1 MTAKVTSGA
10 GAAGAGAPKPGS
22 FGDDERRN
30 ADAKREVLQR
40 IRNAQELAHTP
51 KHVDVVRN
59 YNTTSDMGRDDLRE
73 LLIDRLVDYKATVV
87 ETTEADLAA
96 DIAKAI
102 ADNGWKD
109 NEAVYAPGMDEKL
122 FAELSKARPDDPASD
137 PRELGDVV
145 AITDSHVTCAVT
157 GTIVLQADEVC
168 GRRAL
173 SLVPD
178 HHICVVRPDSV
189 VYGVPEMIGRLDP
202 YKPNTMISGGSAT
215 SDIELVRVEG
225 VHGPRDLVVMVVR

>member
-1 MTAKVTSGA
+1 MTTKISSDSGA
-10 GAAGAGAPKPGS
+10 TQPGS

-30 ADAKREVLQR
+30 ADAKREMLKR
-40 IRNAQELAHTP
+40 IHDAQQLSNAP
-51 KHVDVVRN
+51 KHVDVVRK
-59 YNTTSDMGRDDLRE
+59 YNTTSDMGADELRE
-73 LLIDRLVDYKATVV
+73 LLIDRLVDYGAAVV

-96 DIAKAI
+96 DIKKAI
-102 ADNGWKD
+102 EDRGWE
-109 NEAVYAPGMDEKL
+109 NPVYAPGMDEKL
-122 FAELSKARPDDPASD
+122 FDGLAGARPDDTSKN

-145 AITDSHVTCAVT
+145 AVTDSHVTCAVT
-157 GTIVLQADEVC
+157 GTIVLQADDVC

-178 HHICVVRPDSV
+178 HHVCVVRPETV

-202 YKPNTMISGGSAT
+202 LKPNTMISGGSAT

-225 VHGPRDLVVMVVR
+225 VHGPRDLVVMVLR

>member
-1 MTAKVTSGA
+1 MTTTVSS
-10 GAAGAGAPKPGS
+10 GAAGASKPGS

-30 ADAKREVLQR
+30 ADAKKEVLQR
-40 IRNAQELAHTP
+40 IRNAQQLSDAP

-59 YNTTSDMGRDDLRE
+59 YRTTSDMGADDLRE
-73 LLIDRLVDYKATVV
+73 LLVDRLVDYGAAVV

-96 DIAKAI
+96 DIKKAI
-102 ADNGWKD
+102 DERNWV
-109 NEAVYAPGMDEKL
+109 NPVYAPGMDAQL
-122 FAELSKARPDDPASD
+122 FADLDGARPDDSAKD
-137 PRELGDVV
+137 PRELGDAV

-157 GTIVLQADEVC
+157 GTIVLQSDDVC

-178 HHICVVRPDSV
+178 HHVCVVRPDTV

-202 YKPNTMISGGSAT
+202 LKPNTMISGGSAT

>member
-1 MTAKVTSGA
+1 MTTKISSDA
-10 GAAGAGAPKPGS
+10 GAAQPGS

-30 ADAKREVLQR
+30 ADAKQEMLKR
-40 IRNAQELAHTP
+40 IRDAQQLSGTP

-59 YNTTSDMGRDDLRE
+59 YNTTSDKGADELRE
-73 LLIDRLVDYKATVV
+73 LLIDRLVDYGAAVV

-96 DIAKAI
+96 DIKKAI
-102 ADNGWKD
+102 EDRDWK
-109 NEAVYAPGMDEKL
+109 NPVYAPGMDEKL
-122 FAELSKARPDDPASD
+122 FAELPGARPDDTSKD
-137 PRELGDVV
+137 PRDLGDVV
-145 AITDSHVTCAVT
+145 AVTDSHVTCAVT
-157 GTIVLQADEVC
+157 GTIVLQADDVC

-178 HHICVVRPDSV
+178 HHVCVVRPETV

-202 YKPNTMISGGSAT
+202 LKPNTMISGGSAT

-225 VHGPRDLVVMVVR
+225 VHGPRDLVVMVLH

>member
-1 MTAKVTSGA
+1 MTTKISSDSGA
-10 GAAGAGAPKPGS
+10 TQPGS

-30 ADAKREVLQR
+30 ADAKREMLKR
-40 IRNAQELAHTP
+40 IHDAQQLSNAP

-59 YNTTSDMGRDDLRE
+59 YNTTSDMGADELRE
-73 LLIDRLVDYKATVV
+73 LLIDRLVDYGAAVV

-96 DIAKAI
+96 DIKKAI
-102 ADNGWKD
+102 EDRGWE
-109 NEAVYAPGMDEKL
+109 NPVYAPGMDEKL
-122 FAELSKARPDDPASD
+122 FDGLAGARPDDTSKD

-145 AITDSHVTCAVT
+145 AVTGSHVTCAVT
-157 GTIVLQADEVC
+157 GTIVLQADDVC

-178 HHICVVRPDSV
+178 HHVCVVRPETV

-202 YKPNTMISGGSAT
+202 LKPNTMISGGSAT

-225 VHGPRDLVVMVVR
+225 VHGPRDLVVMVLH

>member
-1 MTAKVTSGA
+1 MTTKISSDSGA
-10 GAAGAGAPKPGS
+10 AQPGS

-30 ADAKREVLQR
+30 ADAKREMLKR
-40 IRNAQELAHTP
+40 IHDAQQLSNAP

-59 YNTTSDMGRDDLRE
+59 YNTTSDMGADELRE
-73 LLIDRLVDYKATVV
+73 LLIDRLVDYGAAVV

-96 DIAKAI
+96 DIKKAI
-102 ADNGWKD
+102 EDRGWE
-109 NEAVYAPGMDEKL
+109 NPVYAPGMDEKL
-122 FAELSKARPDDPASD
+122 FDGLAGARPDDTSKN

-145 AITDSHVTCAVT
+145 AVTDSHVTCAVT
-157 GTIVLQADEVC
+157 GTIVLQADDVC

-178 HHICVVRPDSV
+178 HHVCVVRPETV

-202 YKPNTMISGGSAT
+202 LKPNTMISGGSAT

-225 VHGPRDLVVMVVR
+225 VHGPRDLVVMVLR